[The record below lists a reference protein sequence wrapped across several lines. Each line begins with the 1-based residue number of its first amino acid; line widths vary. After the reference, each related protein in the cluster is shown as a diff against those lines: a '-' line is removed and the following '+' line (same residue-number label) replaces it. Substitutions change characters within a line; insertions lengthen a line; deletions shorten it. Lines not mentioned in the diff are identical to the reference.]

1 MPEPMELAYE
11 ERGSG
16 PALVLIHGFPFNS
29 TMWIEQLKGLAKIRR
44 ACAVDL
50 RGHGYSKVD
59 DLDGF
64 SMDLF
69 ADDVAKT
76 LDDIGADQVDVM
88 GLSMGGYVALAMWR
102 RHRDRIRSIILA
114 DTKAEADSDEAKAGR
129 DKVAAMLREK
139 GDEGIEQL
147 ANDLTPK
154 LTAPNP
160 SAEVVDH
167 IRRMILTTP
176 PEVAAA
182 DAIAMRDRPDSTPD
196 LAEITMPVLWIQGEQ
211 DALMPPDSVR
221 AAAGKIPNGRFETVP
236 NGGHV
241 SPMENPAE
249 ANKIITAF
257 LNEVTPPKKK

>member
-1 MPEPMELAYE
+1 MAEPMELAYE

-16 PALVLIHGFPFNS
+16 PVLVMIHGFPFNS

-50 RGHGYSKVD
+50 RGSGYTKVD
-59 DLDGF
+59 GTDGF
-64 SMDLF
+64 SIDLF
-69 ADDVAKT
+69 ADDVART
-76 LDDIGADQVDVM
+76 LDDIGADQADVM
-88 GLSMGGYVALAMWR
+88 GLSMGGYVVFSMWR
-102 RHRDRIRSIILA
+102 RHKDRIRSIILA

-147 ANDLTPK
+147 ANDLIPK

-167 IRRMILTTP
+167 LRRMVLSTP

-182 DAIAMRDRPDSTPD
+182 QALAMRDRADSTGD
-196 LAEITMPVLWIQGEQ
+196 LAGITVPVLWIQGAD

-221 AAAGKIPNGRFETVP
+221 GAAGQIPNARFETIP

>member
-1 MPEPMELAYE
+1 MAEPMELAYE

-16 PALVLIHGFPFNS
+16 PVLVMIHGFPFNS

-50 RGHGYSKVD
+50 RGHGYTKIDSTDV
-59 DLDGF
+59 F
-64 SMDLF
+64 SIDLF
-69 ADDVAKT
+69 ADDVTKT
-76 LDDIGADQVDVM
+76 LDDIGADQVDVC
-88 GLSMGGYVALAMWR
+88 GLSMGGYVAFAMWR
-102 RHRDRIRSIILA
+102 RHPDRIRSIILA
-114 DTKAEADSDEAKAGR
+114 DTKAEADSDEGKAGR
-129 DKVAAMLREK
+129 DKVATMLREK

-160 SAEVVDH
+160 SADVVDH
-167 IRRMILTTP
+167 IRRMILATP

-182 DAIAMRDRPDSTPD
+182 DAVAMRDRPDSTPD
-196 LAEITMPVLWIQGEQ
+196 LPGISVPVLWIQGEQ

-221 AAAGKIPNGRFETVP
+221 SGAAQIPGCRFETVA

-241 SPMENPAE
+241 SPMENPTDV
-249 ANKIITAF
+249 NKLMTAF
-257 LNEVTPPKKK
+257 LNEVTPPKK

>member
-1 MPEPMELAYE
+1 MTEPMDLAYE

-16 PALVLIHGFPFNS
+16 PVLVLIHGFPFNS

-59 DLDGF
+59 DATGF

-69 ADDVAKT
+69 ADDIVKT
-76 LDDIGADQVDVM
+76 LDDIGTDQVDVC
-88 GLSMGGYVALAMWR
+88 GLSMGGYVAFAMWR
-102 RHRDRIRSIILA
+102 RHRDRVRSLILC
-114 DTKAEADSDEAKAGR
+114 DTKAEADSEEAKAGR

-139 GDEGIEQL
+139 GEEGLEQL

-154 LTAPNP
+154 LTAPAP
-160 SAEVVDH
+160 SEEVVAH
-167 IRRMILTTP
+167 IRRMILSTP

-182 DAIAMRDRPDSTPD
+182 DAIAMRDRGDSTPD
-196 LAEITMPVLWIQGEQ
+196 LSGITVPTLWLQGGQ
-211 DALMPPDSVR
+211 DALMPPDAVR
-221 AAAGKIPNGRFETVP
+221 GAASQIPGCRFETVP

-241 SPMENPAE
+241 APLENPAV
-249 ANKIITAF
+249 ANKLITAF